1 MNEGKFRRMPIDTS
15 YKKHDIH
22 ATALELKDTHEW
34 EPRITISW
42 SEGCQTM
49 MKLLDLKRLFSTRQE
64 AENYALVFA
73 KKWIDS
79 GGWMSVET

>member
-1 MNEGKFRRMPIDTS
+1 MPIDTS

-42 SEGCQTM
+42 SERCHTM
-49 MKLLDLKRLFSTRQE
+49 MKLPNLPRLFLTRQE

-79 GGWMSVET
+79 GGLMSVKT